1 MSKVK
6 GQRDKI
12 LRAYS
17 VVDHLRKEKTS
28 LLFHLRLLEIKDAI
42 EPMVKRI
49 QELNKPS
56 AEYVA
61 FDKQR
66 IALCEQYSLHHED
79 GSPKTQGGQYLL
91 DLDRKEEFDTKIEE
105 LKTSHKEAVD
115 AWISNQE
122 ELAKILQEEE
132 EVECNKIPC
141 SLIPATLELTGEES
155 DIIRLFLEA

>member
-12 LRAYS
+12 LRVHS
-17 VVDHLRKEKTS
+17 VIDRLRREKTS

-56 AEYVA
+56 EEYIA
-61 FDKQR
+61 FDKKR
-66 IALCEQYSLHHED
+66 ITLCEQYSLQNEN
-79 GSPKTQGGQYLL
+79 GSPKIQGGQYLL
-91 DLDRKEEFDTKIEE
+91 DSDRKEEFDAKIEE
-105 LKTSHKEAVD
+105 LKAGYKEVID
-115 AWISNQE
+115 AWILKQE
-122 ELAKILQEEE
+122 ELTKILQEEE

-141 SLIPATLELTGEES
+141 SLIPVTLELTGEES